1 MAAPITNDSFSQQVT
16 EAFNM
21 LKYASPQ
28 QMQAAAQF
36 VQRNPQSPEAIALA
50 MASQWQQ
57 QMRSAPPAPTST
69 ILDQKLAQIPAEQ
82 GIVSAGANQYA
93 LQADPYN
100 AGIGAASGGLVAL
113 ARGGEVRGFAEGD
126 TAGLEPSA
134 IVKML
139 QHDPSRVE
147 AVKQWFA
154 ESAEPM
160 GAGWGNRA
168 AGLSTPTEADYAV
181 AQPAESAPQEEAPP
195 QQMPPKA
202 DKPKAD
208 KPKASKKEA
217 AVPKQVEQAI
227 VQEAVQN
234 NVQAHATNSQPAQS
248 LDDLV
253 RKYEE
258 MYGKNIDYASI
269 QQQVSEAQKD
279 LLEAK
284 KELLPTAVTQG
295 LVGLLSAYGQPYAVG
310 GTQYR
315 RGLNEALASGILSG
329 MQGYEEGKRGV
340 ASRTKDIRDLLTSQQ
355 KLRGDTTGAAI
366 TAAIQSQQAQET
378 ARTHAAQEQID
389 RDTLEKFKIPGM
401 LSEDRYRQGMLDVAK
416 NRGAGGAGGAGGM
429 SLKEKQFVL
438 NDLKAQAARVENR
451 LKDMSLNP
459 EARAQYTRQLDQ
471 LVAQMAALSSGGEAP
486 ALAPAEN
493 PVASLGSLVP
503 GKGSVFKFVPSQ
515 Q

>member
-126 TAGLEPSA
+126 TAGLEPSS

-168 AGLSTPTEADYAV
+168 AGLSAPTEADYAV
-181 AQPAESAPQEEAPP
+181 AQPVESAPQEEAPP

-208 KPKASKKEA
+208 RPKASKKEA

-234 NVQAHATNSQPAQS
+234 NVQAHATNSQPVQS

-284 KELLPTAVTQG
+284 KEMLPTAVTQG

-329 MQGYEEGKRGV
+329 MQGYEEGKQGV
-340 ASRTKDIRDLLTSQQ
+340 ASRTKDIRDLLASQQ

-378 ARTHAAQEQID
+378 ERAHTAQEQLE
-389 RDTLEKFKIPGM
+389 RDLLEKVRIPDM
-401 LSEDRYRQGMLDVAK
+401 LSETAYRQGMLDVAK
-416 NRGAGGAGGAGGM
+416 SRGAGVAGGM

-493 PVASLGSLVP
+493 PVASLGSLAHGQGRP
-503 GKGSVFKFVPSQ
+503 GSDAKFVPLQ